1 MCVRRAHTM
10 YKNYTLTFETS
21 HSWKNQ
27 ELHRQHQRMDT
38 RISQYDTAS
47 IMSFFEIQSLTSRFA
62 FIDLLPYLILLFE
75 NQNRPHR

>member
-27 ELHRQHQRMDT
+27 ELHRQHRRMDT

-47 IMSFFEIQSLTSRFA
+47 HSLKFN
-62 FIDLLPYLILLFE
+62 LLRQGLHL
-75 NQNRPHR
+75 